1 MRMEVRNGKNSLT
14 RLLAG
19 IVIVISTVLVFV
31 HSPYWS
37 LLTGFI
43 GVTHIT
49 SATVGFCPMEKI
61 LHYVFR
67 LPIRGVD

>member
-1 MRMEVRNGKNSLT
+1 MRMEVRHGKNSLT
-14 RLLAG
+14 RLIAG
-19 IVIVISTVLVFV
+19 IVILVSSVLVV
-31 HSPYWS
+31 LHSPYWA

-43 GVTHIT
+43 GIIHIA

-61 LHYVFR
+61 LHHIFH